1 MKIAS
6 IASGSTGNCI
16 YINEK
21 NTSLIIDA
29 GISMKRIEEG
39 LYKCESCLK
48 DVEGILI
55 THEHI
60 DHIKG
65 VGVISRKHN
74 IPMYG
79 TFETI
84 QGILGTSSLG
94 EVNKEL
100 LIPIEADKEF
110 YIKEIKVK
118 PFRISHDAKNPVAYR
133 LESENRSVAV
143 VTDLGK
149 YDDYIISNLEGLDA
163 VLIEA
168 NHDVNMLQVGAYP
181 YYIKQ
186 RILSEIGHLSN
197 ETSGKLLNEI
207 LHDEMKNIILGHISR
222 ENNYEKLAFETIKS
236 EINISNNKYRS
247 DDFNIITAKYNEVS
261 ELIEF

>member
-6 IASGSTGNCI
+6 IASGSSGNCI
-16 YINEK
+16 YISNN
-21 NTSLIIDA
+21 NTNIIIDA
-29 GISMKRIEEG
+29 GISMKRIDEG
-39 LYKCESCLK
+39 LSKCNTCLK
-48 DVEGILI
+48 DIDGILI

-65 VGVISRKHN
+65 IGVISRKYN

-79 TFETI
+79 TSETI
-84 QGILGTSSLG
+84 KGILRTTSLG
-94 EVNKEL
+94 EVDKDL
-100 LIPIEADKEF
+100 FSPIEAEKEF
-110 YIKEIKVK
+110 FINELKIK
-118 PFRISHDAKNPVAYR
+118 PFSISHDAKNPVAYR
-133 LESENRSVAV
+133 VESYDRSVAV

-149 YDDYIISNLEGLDA
+149 YDDYIVSNLEGLDA

-168 NHDVNMLQVGAYP
+168 NHDVNMLQVGTYP
-181 YYIKQ
+181 YYLKQ

-197 ETSGKLLNEI
+197 EDSGKLLNEI
-207 LHDEMKNIILGHISR
+207 LHDGMKNIILGHISR
-222 ENNYEKLAFETIKS
+222 ENNYERLAFETIKS
-236 EINISNNKYRS
+236 EINISENKYRS